1 MAIPA
6 QPASCAAVLADL
18 IRRPWDTSEP
28 AVTTPL
34 HVTAPLAALAGR
46 SAESTE
52 VNVRPVTAAHVGE
65 LLAPL
70 VALGR
75 TEPAENHDPT
85 ARPGRL
91 PEHP

>member
-34 HVTAPLAALAGR
+34 HATAPLAALAGR

-65 LLAPL
+65 LLARLSRWAGPSPPRTTTPPL
-70 VALGR
+70 PR
-75 TEPAENHDPT
+75 TP
-85 ARPGRL
+85 L
-91 PEHP
+91 